1 MAHTINTLELD
12 DLDEALTAIGD
23 REDQAGE
30 DARRRL
36 ARVRQALEHEAG
48 ARIEASLEA
57 VAA

>member
-1 MAHTINTLELD
+1 MGHTINTLELD

-30 DARRRL
+30 DSRRRL

-48 ARIEASLEA
+48 ARIEETL
-57 VAA
+57 AAAA